1 MAPKVDFI
9 EVQLNLEPPSA
20 AYVVDLKLPTT
31 VAPGKAAR
39 RTRPQSH
46 PSNGSHLGGDEFRR
60 ARTCATTSSIF
71 RRSETSTG
79 NDNSDKQ
86 HQQQKKYPRS
96 LLWRLVEEDT
106 VLSIRSAD
114 IVKPNSA
121 QPANLVLNFEFQHA
135 VRPAC
140 IAFHESTEHDAVHL
154 FVLDTANQLYNIVL
168 KADSFRKRS
177 VAESSV
183 SEWCRVHVPNALNNF
198 KQPYRLTAVN
208 DDQLITTLAD
218 GGLIRLDRN
227 KSGGIHGPWKETFYN
242 AKGWA
247 HSFRTILSRGG
258 DMDASAAAAAV
269 QTDFGFDDASFLF
282 TVCLDHRLR
291 IWNLNSGQ
299 VASACDLL
307 NAERSPQETGKWQ
320 LDPAQTNLLRLVGD
334 SEGRRMAVTYSP
346 IGHGEFKFWRVQ
358 AEDKDTIRVE
368 DHLAGLELV
377 PRPPRGNDVW
387 TLADFIVKGTSARGY
402 QMGIDMWVLWK
413 NNMAYRVQYLSF
425 MMPSIPQEHSELRNL
440 WQNGWA
446 TVIAENSNSTAPECG
461 PCDATGVPE
470 KWLREVFAPGR
481 FPTPTIEA
489 ALSAYERAIGKTG
502 DTTGHRKGLS
512 LAESICTAIA
522 STSAL
527 TKSPTG
533 DIDHDQ
539 FRTSS
544 ETQWRRF
551 YRILIELDK
560 PRGEALSLAFDST
573 PSTHPGHPEMP
584 WIVCADR
591 LSTVRQC
598 SDMESICHR
607 PDSHRSALT
616 TLVNTGRSFVD
627 GFSDSMLQVCQ
638 SVLRAELFEETTKTD
653 HERIQFFSDK
663 AGFWRQISDED
674 CALVTDALGQNFN
687 QVTTELYQHLLDR
700 MNEVLSTAPEF
711 SASDFGQRIAL
722 KTTLDLA
729 NLYWNVCFSQL
740 ILLVHM
746 EFEFDQPQDAL
757 HNRVDIGYVYRELLR
772 TMKRL
777 EFIRW
782 LANTELHL
790 PVAKVTAG
798 GESLTSSRR
807 GTDDLVATSA
817 LELNLSHLMGFSDI
831 EASPSRITDIA
842 VDICAPDSSI
852 ELVPELVQCNL
863 LVQNRP
869 DLAADLSPF
878 CSQEPFSTYV
888 QGRVYLATR
897 DFAAAA
903 DNFKKAAFCLSAP
916 WKKKGR
922 ETHSGGLLDSIEW
935 DQLHAGL
942 PRYYGHIVALFEK
955 QKAYSYVIEF
965 ARLAL
970 QFINGSTRDA
980 DTIRA
985 DMQSRLF
992 GGATQ
997 LSDFETAHATL
1008 VTMRNRRL
1016 QHGCLHKLVTT
1027 MCDNMHSSELARLL
1041 FPGLESDVDEI
1052 LESKCHDTVDV
1063 VTGIPYHQILY
1074 AWRIKANNYR
1084 GAAAVLFDRIHKLRE
1099 LGEGD
1104 VPLPSNSGGG
1114 EDGEGDV
1121 LDTAVT
1127 RQYLMLINVLS
1138 CVEPKQAWI
1147 TTSVPSPNRTAN
1159 SEQADLNGTGG
1170 GGGNANKKVKRGE
1183 HASSSSQR
1191 RVVTLADIRKEYQ
1204 DELDR
1209 IAAIQNNQFGFEAGD
1224 EMEIL

>member
-1 MAPKVDFI
+1 MAAKVDFI
-9 EVQLNLEPPSA
+9 EAQLNLEPSSN

-31 VAPGKAAR
+31 VAPGKGSR
-39 RTRPQSH
+39 RPRATQP
-46 PSNGSHLGGDEFRR
+46 GSLAGGNSATDEFRR
-60 ARTCATTSSIF
+60 TRTCATASSIF
-71 RRSETSTG
+71 RRRSSG
-79 NDNSDKQ
+79 DDKGDKQ
-86 HQQQKKYPRS
+86 QLKKYPRS
-96 LLWRLVEEDT
+96 LLWRVLDNDT
-106 VLSIRSAD
+106 VLSIRPAD
-114 IVKPNSA
+114 VVKPNSA
-121 QPANLVLNFEFQHA
+121 QPANLVLNFHFQHSI
-135 VRPAC
+135 RPSC
-140 IAFHESTEHDAVHL
+140 VAFHDSPDQADAVHV
-154 FVLDTANQLYNIVL
+154 FVLDTANQLYNVVL
-168 KADSFRKRS
+168 KAEMFRKRS
-177 VAESSV
+177 AAESAVGEQS
-183 SEWCRVHVPNALNNF
+183 CRVHVPNALNNF
-198 KQPYRLTAVN
+198 KHPYRLIAVSN
-208 DDQLITTLAD
+208 DQLITTLAD

-227 KSGGIHGPWKETFYN
+227 KSSGVPSPWKETFYN

-247 HSFRTILSRGG
+247 HSFRTMLSRGG
-258 DMDASAAAAAV
+258 DMDVTAAAAAV
-269 QTDFGFDDASFLF
+269 HTDFGFDDASFLF

-307 NAERSPQETGKWQ
+307 NADRNPQETGKWQ
-320 LDPAQTNLLRLVGD
+320 LDPAQTNLLRLVGS
-334 SEGRRMAVTYSP
+334 SEGRRIAVTYSP

-358 AEDKDTIRVE
+358 AEDKDTLRIE
-368 DHLAGLELV
+368 DQLAGLELV
-377 PRPPRGNDVW
+377 PRPPLGNDVW
-387 TLADFIVKGTSARGY
+387 TLADFIVKGTAARGY

-425 MMPSIPQEHSELRNL
+425 MMPSIPQEHGELRNL

-446 TVIAENSNSTAPECG
+446 TVIAENSNTAAPESG
-461 PCDATGVPE
+461 PCDATGVTE
-470 KWLREVFAPGR
+470 KWLREIYSPGR
-481 FPTPTIEA
+481 FPKPTIEA
-489 ALSAYERAIGKTG
+489 ALGAYERAIGRTG
-502 DTTGHRKGLS
+502 DSTGHRKGQS
-512 LAESICTAIA
+512 LAESICAAVA
-522 STSAL
+522 STSSL
-527 TKSPTG
+527 SKSPSG
-533 DIDHDQ
+533 DFDHEQ

-560 PRGEALSLAFDST
+560 PRGEALSLALDSSPT
-573 PSTHPGHPEMP
+573 GSPGHPEMP

-591 LSTVRQC
+591 LSAIRQC

-607 PDSHRSALT
+607 PDSNRSTLT
-616 TLVNTGRSFVD
+616 TLVATGRSFVD

-653 HERIQFFSDK
+653 HERIQYFSDT

-674 CALVTDALGQNFN
+674 CVLVTDALGQNFN
-687 QVTTELYQHLLDR
+687 HVSTELYQHLLDS

-711 SASDFGQRIAL
+711 SASDLGRQTAL

-777 EFIRW
+777 ELVRW
-782 LANTELHL
+782 LANTEIHL
-790 PVAKVTAG
+790 PVPRAVSSGDSLPTKRGLEDSVT
-798 GESLTSSRR
+798 
-807 GTDDLVATSA
+807 TSA
-817 LELNLSHLMGFSDI
+817 LELNLGHLMGFSDA
-831 EASPSRITDIA
+831 EASPSRITEIA
-842 VDICAPDSSI
+842 VDICAPDSSV
-852 ELVPELVQCNL
+852 ELVPELVQCSL
-863 LVQNRP
+863 LVQDRP
-869 DLAADLSPF
+869 DLASDLSPF
-878 CSQEPFSTYV
+878 CSQEPFSIYV
-888 QGRVYLATR
+888 QGRVSLTTR

-922 ETHSGGLLDSIEW
+922 ETHSGGLLDSVEW
-935 DQLHAGL
+935 EQLHAGL

-955 QKAYSYVIEF
+955 QKAYSFVIEF

-980 DTIRA
+980 DTLRS

-997 LSDFETAHATL
+997 LSDYELAHTTL
-1008 VTMRNRRL
+1008 VSIRDRRL
-1016 QHGCLHKLVTT
+1016 QHGCLHKLVTS
-1027 MCDNMHSSELARLL
+1027 MCENMHSSELVRLS
-1041 FPGLESDVDEI
+1041 FPGLESDVDDI
-1052 LESKCHDTVDV
+1052 LEHKCHDTVDV
-1063 VTGIPYHQILY
+1063 ITGIPYHQILY
-1074 AWRIKANNYR
+1074 AWRIKSNNYR
-1084 GAAAVLFDRIHKLRE
+1084 GAAAVLLDRIHKLRE
-1099 LGEGD
+1099 LSDGGDEGGAD
-1104 VPLPSNSGGG
+1104 DLIS
-1114 EDGEGDV
+1114 DDV

-1138 CVEPKQAWI
+1138 CVDHKQAWI
-1147 TTSVPSPNRTAN
+1147 TTSTPTTSAA
-1159 SEQADLNGTGG
+1159 EAGG
-1170 GGGNANKKVKRGE
+1170 RAGHSGDNNKSNKKLAGVDQR
-1183 HASSSSQR
+1183 R

-1204 DELDR
+1204 EELDR

>member
-9 EVQLNLEPPSA
+9 EVQLNLEPQSS

-31 VAPGKAAR
+31 VAPGRGAR
-39 RTRPQSH
+39 RAKAQAAS
-46 PSNGSHLGGDEFRR
+46 SNGSSSITGDHFRR
-60 ARTCATTSSIF
+60 SRSCASVSSIF
-71 RRSETSTG
+71 RRSGSSH
-79 NDNSDKQ
+79 DN
-86 HQQQKKYPRS
+86 HQTKKYPRS
-96 LLWRLVEEDT
+96 LLWRVVEDDT

-114 IVKPNSA
+114 VVKPNSA
-121 QPANLVLNFEFQHA
+121 QPASLVLNLEFPHA

-140 IAFHESTEHDAVHL
+140 IAFHDSPEHDAVHI
-154 FVLDTANQLYNIVL
+154 FALDTANQLYNIVL
-168 KADSFRKRS
+168 RAESFRKRFI
-177 VAESSV
+177 AEGAV
-183 SEWCRVHVPNALNNF
+183 GEWCRVHVPNALNNF
-198 KQPYRLTAVN
+198 KQPYRLIAVSN
-208 DDQLITTLAD
+208 DQLITTLAD

-227 KSGGIHGPWKETFYN
+227 KSTGTPAWKETFYN

-269 QTDFGFDDASFLF
+269 QTDFGFHDASFLF

-299 VASACDLL
+299 VASAVDLL
-307 NAERSPQETGKWQ
+307 NAERGPQETGKWQ
-320 LDPAQTNLLRLVGD
+320 LDPGQTNLLRLVGD

-346 IGHGEFKFWRVQ
+346 IGHGEFKFWKVH
-358 AEDKDTIRVE
+358 ADDKDTIRVE

-377 PRPPRGNDVW
+377 PRPPPGNDVW
-387 TLADFIVKGTSARGY
+387 TLADFIVKGTAARGY
-402 QMGIDMWVLWK
+402 QMSIDMWVLWK

-425 MMPSIPQEHSELRNL
+425 MMPSIPQEHGELRNL
-440 WQNGWA
+440 WQSGWLA
-446 TVIAENSNSTAPECG
+446 VIAESSNSTAPESSV
-461 PCDATGVPE
+461 CDATGVPE
-470 KWLREVFAPGR
+470 KWLGEIFAPGR
-481 FPTPTIEA
+481 FPSRTIEA
-489 ALSAYERAIGKTG
+489 ALAAYERAIGRAG
-502 DTTGHRKGLS
+502 EGSGHRKGQSLS
-512 LAESICTAIA
+512 ESICTAIA
-522 STSAL
+522 STSSL
-527 TKSPTG
+527 GKSPTG
-533 DIDHDQ
+533 DMDHDQ

-560 PRGEALSLAFDST
+560 PRGEALSLAYDST
-573 PSTHPGHPEMP
+573 SSTQPGYPEMP

-591 LSTVRQC
+591 LSTIRQC
-598 SDMESICHR
+598 SDMESIYHR
-607 PDSHRSALT
+607 PDSHRSALA

-627 GFSDSMLQVCQ
+627 GFSDGMLQVCQ
-638 SVLRAELFEETTKTD
+638 SVLRSELFEETTKTD
-653 HERIQFFSDK
+653 HERIQYFSDK

-674 CALVTDALGQNFN
+674 CVQVTDALGQNFN
-687 QVTTELYQHLLDR
+687 QVSTELYQHLLDC
-700 MNEVLSTAPEF
+700 MNEALSAPPDF
-711 SASDFGQRIAL
+711 SASDFGQRMAL

-777 EFIRW
+777 EFVRW
-782 LANTELHL
+782 LANTELQV
-790 PVAKVTAG
+790 PVAKAV
-798 GESLTSSRR
+798 GESGASSKR
-807 GTDDLVATSA
+807 GADDFITTSA
-817 LELNLSHLMGFSDI
+817 LDLNLSHLMGFSDL
-831 EASPSRITDIA
+831 EASPARITQIA
-842 VDICAPDSSI
+842 VDICAPDSSV
-852 ELVPELVQCNL
+852 ELVPELVQCSL

-878 CSQEPFSTYV
+878 CSQEPFSAYV

-897 DFAAAA
+897 DFASAA

-922 ETHSGGLLDSIEW
+922 ETHSGGLLDSVEW

-970 QFINGSTRDA
+970 QFITSSTRDS

-997 LSDFETAHATL
+997 LSDFELAHATL

-1027 MCDNMHSSELARLL
+1027 MCDNMHSSELARLS

-1052 LESKCHDTVDV
+1052 LEAKCHDAVDV

-1084 GAAAVLFDRIHKLRE
+1084 GAAAVLLDRIHKLRE

-1104 VPLPSNSGGG
+1104 VPLETSGGG
-1114 EDGEGDV
+1114 GESDV

-1138 CVEPKQAWI
+1138 CVDHKQAWI
-1147 TTSVPSPNRTAN
+1147 TTSVPPLN
-1159 SEQADLNGTGG
+1159 SSADN
-1170 GGGNANKKVKRGE
+1170 
-1183 HASSSSQR
+1183 SSSSREQGEVSGSASKKARRAEETR

-1209 IAAIQNNQFGFEAGD
+1209 IAAIQNDQFGFEAGD